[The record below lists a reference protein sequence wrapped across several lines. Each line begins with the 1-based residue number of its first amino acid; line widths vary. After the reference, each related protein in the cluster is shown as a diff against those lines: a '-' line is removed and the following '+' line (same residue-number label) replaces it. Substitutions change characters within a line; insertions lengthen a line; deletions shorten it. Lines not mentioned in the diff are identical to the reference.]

1 VVWRPREGEWLE
13 TGVPELVSLGV
24 PESLIRRWTMGDD
37 ADRANAVS
45 VASADELDAL
55 VVGTQTASQ
64 GLMDLLGSGRTD
76 AAAVL
81 AGRLT
86 DAVQEAEL
94 KLDQRRYG

>member
-1 VVWRPREGEWLE
+1 MWRPREDEWFE

-37 ADRANAVS
+37 AERANALS
-45 VASADELDAL
+45 MASADELGAL
-55 VVGTQTASQ
+55 VGGTQNASQ
-64 GLMDLLGSGRTD
+64 GLIRLLGSGRTD

-94 KLDQRRYG
+94 ELDQRRHG